1 MNEREV
7 EDLVDLGREF
17 QRQRED
23 GREELK
29 KKAE

>member
-23 GREELK
+23 GRELK
-29 KKAE
+29 KEAE